1 MTVSVVADGMAFFDH
16 LADQFRIVPDKI
28 ADNEKSGGSVV
39 VFQRFQDRRGVSIFI
54 AAVKGQI
61 QFFFFSIL
69 GEPGVIFLQF
79 LYGGVSSGTFS
90 LFRETKAPVLTFRN
104 GRNRGFQGGDT
115 PCQQMTGE
123 KGGGKQKENLETGTG
138 RNLPDLCDPGSD
150 FPKQGRKF
158 LFQHRITCSGF
169 CH

>member
-69 GEPGVIFLQF
+69 GEPGVISF
-79 LYGGVSSGTFS
+79 SSSMVAFPVGRFPSSEKPRPQFS
-90 LFRETKAPVLTFRN
+90 LSE
-104 GRNRGFQGGDT
+104 
-115 PCQQMTGE
+115 TGE
-123 KGGGKQKENLETGTG
+123 TAVSRAATP
-138 RNLPDLCDPGSD
+138 RAS
-150 FPKQGRKF
+150 R
-158 LFQHRITCSGF
+158 
-169 CH
+169 